1 MSPSLCTSVT
11 AELNVEDSLKSS
23 LVSKSLCRVLR
34 QIAGR
39 RYDGNPRC
47 EKTSTVTKYVATQKV
62 LMWESVGL
70 IYVSVRPTDLLSK
83 ARRAQQNRSKVQSDG
98 R

>member
-23 LVSKSLCRVLR
+23 LVSKSLCR